1 MTLKGRIDLVRPI
14 DCARLSFHGGSCW
27 RAFRPGLD
35 TGRIARPVR
44 SRRVQISTATGTSPA
59 AITRASEQFIVH
71 SRFKLKVGWE
81 AFEIYPPIP
90 DNYWKPE
97 YARSLAELD
106 LLAVL
111 AQRNSMSAELNRLDG
126 RAATRDYYAGLL
138 SQFDELLSGAEE
150 PVHQFLKAHPELL
163 CPTSEQSW
171 SKLPFGDRVSD
182 FVFKEPFNDYQ
193 LVEIEAPI
201 RELFRKDGQQRE
213 ELTHAIN
220 QVLDWIQYIGN
231 NKQKVEAD
239 LGLVGISPNPRAL
252 IVIGRSQS
260 LTDDNRRKLAT
271 IQAQHNKLRIL
282 TYDDLIAS
290 ARANLEKMLGP
301 LSLVAHNA
309 EIYYFRN

>member
-1 MTLKGRIDLVRPI
+1 MDPRIE
-14 DCARLSFHGGSCW
+14 
-27 RAFRPGLD
+27 
-35 TGRIARPVR
+35 IASHLPLWKC
-44 SRRVQISTATGTSPA
+44 SST
-59 AITRASEQFIVH
+59 
-71 SRFKLKVGWE
+71 
-81 AFEIYPPIP
+81 
-90 DNYWKPE
+90 
-97 YARSLAELD
+97 
-106 LLAVL
+106 
-111 AQRNSMSAELNRLDG
+111 
-126 RAATRDYYAGLL
+126 
-138 SQFDELLSGAEE
+138 
-150 PVHQFLKAHPELL
+150 HQFLKAHPELL
-163 CPTSEQSW
+163 CPTSEQAW

-220 QVLDWIQYIGN
+220 QVLDWIQYVGN
-231 NKQKVEAD
+231 NKHKIEAD

-260 LTDDNRRKLAT
+260 LTDDNRQKLAT

-301 LSLVAHNA
+301 LSLVAQNA